1 MDTSATA
8 LETEAARTPPRRRPR
23 DWVVD
28 TLLFLL
34 AVLLALLTIG
44 GRLEESP
51 PVEQDWLFWADVV
64 AGAIGCLGLWLRRR
78 WPVGLALVLI
88 ALSTF
93 SESVAGAM
101 VLGILTVAI
110 YRPPRTT
117 AYVFGLS
124 VLAALST

>member
-1 MDTSATA
+1 MDASVTA
-8 LETEAARTPPRRRPR
+8 LGTGAARTPPRRRPR

-28 TLLFLL
+28 TLVFLL
-34 AVLLALLTIG
+34 AVLFGLLAIG
-44 GRLEESP
+44 GRLEASP

-124 VLAALST
+124 VMAALV